1 MTANE
6 FCKNKGRSKK
16 MNESR
21 LSSLDFLSGENV
33 WRVKSSEKKILL
45 NSKLIFSEEVKEGSG
60 MGDAP
65 HSRGQK
71 VCLNRAHLCC

>member
-1 MTANE
+1 MSSVKIREGA
-6 FCKNKGRSKK
+6 KK

-33 WRVKSSEKKILL
+33 WRVKSSEKNILL
-45 NSKLIFSEEVKEGSG
+45 NSKLIFSEEVKEGTG

-65 HSRGQK
+65 HRRGQK